1 MRIKSSHLKIN
12 KVHEI
17 LISRKKIQITYRG
30 EKVGFTTHSPYV
42 KEKIQR
48 EYIEPTVAIN
58 SLFQMKRIGFL
69 KDKNYNLL
77 KKKCMSSIVQYI
89 FKS

>member
-1 MRIKSSHLKIN
+1 MLYDDLVRWD
-12 KVHEI
+12 VG
-17 LISRKKIQITYRG
+17 G
-30 EKVGFTTHSPYV
+30 EAGSKG
-42 KEKIQR
+42 R
-48 EYIEPTVAIN
+48 EYIEATVAIN
-58 SLFQMKRIGFL
+58 SLFQMKKIGFL